1 MQNALANFPDHTAT
15 QERCAVVRLALTD
28 FRCYAQLRLE
38 ADARPAVLTGANGA
52 GKTNLLEAISFLAP
66 GRGLR
71 RARLHDVTRSDATE
85 NTVRGALRWAVAST
99 LETAG
104 GEIEIGTGFEAT
116 GDGGDDGGRRVVRM
130 NGANVR
136 SQSALGE
143 VLAAVWLVPDMD
155 RLFMDSAGGRRRFLD
170 RLVAAFDPSH
180 TTRLN
185 DYEQAMRERTRLL
198 RDDRAGLRLAD
209 TGWISALEQRMAES
223 GIALAAARRSFVQRL
238 GAACELAVG
247 PFPAA
252 GISLAGDAESWLD
265 VGAALEAE
273 DRFRA
278 ALATS
283 RAADREAGRALTG
296 PHRSDIDV
304 VHLSKNRPAAVCS
317 TGEQKALLI
326 SIVLAHAR
334 LVSLDRGAAPLL
346 LMDEIVAH
354 LDAERRA
361 ALFDEICAIG
371 AQAWMTGTDRALFEE
386 FGDRAQYFRVD
397 NANVYTV

>member
-1 MQNALANFPDHTAT
+1 MQIALANLPDHTVP
-15 QERCAVVRLALTD
+15 QERCAVVKLSLTD
-28 FRCYAQLRLE
+28 FRCYAQLRLD
-38 ADARPAVLTGANGA
+38 ADVRPAVLTGANGA

-71 RARLHDVTRSDATE
+71 RARMQDVTRSDAAGSSSP
-85 NTVRGALRWAVAST
+85 GALRWAVAST

-104 GEIEIGTGFEAT
+104 GTVEIGTGFEAS
-116 GDGGDDGGRRVVRM
+116 GDSEDGGRRVVRL
-130 NGANVR
+130 NGANAR
-136 SQSALGE
+136 TQSALGE
-143 VLAAVWLVPDMD
+143 VLAAVWLVPEMD
-155 RLFMDSAGGRRRFLD
+155 RLFMDSAGARRRFLD
-170 RLVAAFDPSH
+170 RLVASFDPAH

-198 RDDRAGLRLAD
+198 RDDRAGLRSAD
-209 TGWISALEQRMAES
+209 PGWIAALEQRMAES
-223 GIALAAARRSFVQRL
+223 GIALAAARRSFIQRL

-252 GISLAGDAESWLD
+252 GISLIGDAETWLD
-265 VGAALEAE
+265 EGAALEAE
-273 DRFRA
+273 DRFRK
-278 ALATS
+278 ALTKS
-283 RAADREAGRALTG
+283 RAADREAGRALAG

-304 VHLSKNRPAAVCS
+304 VHLAKNRPASVCS

-354 LDAERRA
+354 LDAEHRA
-361 ALFDEICAIG
+361 ALFDEICALR
-371 AQAWMTGTDRALFEE
+371 AQAWMTGTDQALFED

-397 NANVYTV
+397 NANVHTV

>member
-15 QERCAVVRLALTD
+15 PERCAVVKLSLTD
-28 FRCYAQLRLE
+28 FRCYGRLRVD
-38 ADARPAVLTGANGA
+38 ADRRPAVLTGANGA

-71 RARLHDVTRSDATE
+71 RARLQDVTRSDAPAAAP
-85 NTVRGALRWAVAST
+85 GALRWAVAST
-99 LETAG
+99 LETAD
-104 GEIEIGTGFEAT
+104 GEVEIGTGFEAA
-116 GDGGDDGGRRVVRM
+116 GDDDEGGRRIVRL
-130 NGANVR
+130 NGANAR

-143 VLAAVWLVPDMD
+143 VFAAVWLVPEMD
-155 RLFMDSAGGRRRFLD
+155 RLFMDGASGRRRFLD

-198 RDDRAGLRLAD
+198 RDDRSGLRAAD
-209 TGWISALEQRMAES
+209 AGWISALEHRMAES
-223 GIALAAARRSFVQRL
+223 GIALAAARRAFVARL
-238 GAACELAVG
+238 SAACELAVG

-252 GISLAGDAESWLD
+252 GISLAGDVESWL
-265 VGAALEAE
+265 GQAAALEAE
-273 DRFRA
+273 DRFRD
-278 ALATS
+278 ALAAS
-283 RAADREAGRALTG
+283 RAADREAGRALAG
-296 PHRSDIDV
+296 PHRSDIEV
-304 VHLSKNRPAAVCS
+304 VHLTRNRPAAVCS

-371 AQAWMTGTDRALFEE
+371 AQAWMTGTDRDLFRE

-397 NANVYTV
+397 DAMVHTV